1 MTKKLLKT
9 RHDNSEGQQAGLDE
23 HSLAHICISENK
35 VQKSAVFEVTRHIKK
50 SQLASK
56 SISSTAL
63 KFE

>member
-23 HSLAHICISENK
+23 QSSSQVCIPENK

-56 SISSTAL
+56 AISSTAL